1 MVSRRA
7 GWIHGWMDGAIF
19 LVWFRF
25 VYMYERSS
33 GQSGH
38 TARYGTARHGA
49 GVLKVAFLKRTCSA
63 LLRESYIFTTYLHG
77 RGVDSQFYKF
87 VTLACFILSL
97 YLL

>member
-7 GWIHGWMDGAIF
+7 GWMNGWIDGAIF

-33 GQSGH
+33 GHQGTRH
-38 TARYGTARHGA
+38 GTARHGA
-49 GVLKVAFLKRTCSA
+49 GVLKVAFLKLTCST
-63 LLRESYIFTTYLHG
+63 LLRESYILTTYIHG

-87 VTLACFILSL
+87 VRLACHTIFCEDQ
-97 YLL
+97 